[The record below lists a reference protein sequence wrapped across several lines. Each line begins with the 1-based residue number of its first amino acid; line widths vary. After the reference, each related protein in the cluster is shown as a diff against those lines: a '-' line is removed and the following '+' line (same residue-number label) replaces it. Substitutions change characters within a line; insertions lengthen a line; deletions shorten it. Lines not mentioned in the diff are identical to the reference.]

1 MQKKTCEMIHHLFLL
16 RTPSKL
22 GIKGIFLK
30 LIKSKNPKPSTVT
43 HTPCQQKGKVVQQP
57 WEQFGSFLNKTK
69 RAITYNPLNE
79 LLDCLVRFND

>member
-1 MQKKTCEMIHHLFLL
+1 MQKKTCEIIHHLFLL
-16 RTPSKL
+16 RTPRKL

-30 LIKSKNPKPSTVT
+30 LIKSKNPKPRTVT

-69 RAITYNPLNE
+69 RAITYNPSNE